1 MYSFKD
7 KEVFRKYNKT
17 QSARIIGIDPA
28 TLNRIVSGKQ
38 QCSKLVA
45 YAITKFLNTD
55 AEIEEYFTYKKG
67 E

>member
-1 MYSFKD
+1 MYNFKD

-17 QSARIIGIDPA
+17 QSAKIIGIDPA

-38 QCSKLVA
+38 KCSKLVA
-45 YAITKFLNTD
+45 YAITKFLNAD
-55 AEIEEYFTYKKG
+55 SEIEEYFTYEKG